1 MEPVEVQLSAI
12 FVLFFAGII
21 LGLSFDLYRIFRGR
35 LRPGPLDWLFDLLFW
50 IIVTPIMMTLIFYG
64 NWGDLRVYVLVTMV
78 LGVVFYF
85 RVLSSTVRGWARLTG
100 RSLRLVLKGAGRG
113 VRKGIFDPLLWL
125 WDMNA
130 AAADRRKERRAGA
143 RAQKLARQQAGE
155 GDASGDSPAK

>member
-12 FVLFFAGII
+12 FVIFFAGIV
-21 LGLSFDLYRIFRGR
+21 LGLSYDLYRIFRGR

-78 LGVVFYF
+78 LGAVFYF
-85 RVLSSTVRGWARLTG
+85 RILSSTVRSWARLLG
-100 RSLRLVLKGAGRG
+100 RAARLALKGAGNGVRRG
-113 VRKGIFDPLLWL
+113 VFAPFLWL

-130 AAADRRKERRAGA
+130 AAADRRKERRAVA
-143 RAQKLARQQAGE
+143 RVEKLARQQTGE
-155 GDASGDSPAK
+155 ADSPQDNSVK

>member
-12 FVLFFAGII
+12 FVIFFAGIV
-21 LGLSFDLYRIFRGR
+21 LGLSYDLYRIFRGR

-78 LGVVFYF
+78 LGAVFYF
-85 RVLSSTVRGWARLTG
+85 RILSSTVRSWARLLG
-100 RSLRLVLKGAGRG
+100 RAARLALKGAGNG
-113 VRKGIFDPLLWL
+113 VRKGVFAPLLWL

-130 AAADRRKERRAGA
+130 ASADRRRERRAA
-143 RAQKLARQQAGE
+143 EKAEKLARQRVGE
-155 GDASGDSPAK
+155 GDASGGNPAK